1 MTTHDQTLFTTLP
14 NYPDTTEIPFT
25 DLDLDLNL
33 NDVFAP
39 GMLESQAHWDL
50 DLDMPGKPSGVFPV
64 PNDFGFNYPVDL
76 VELEGLGLGFEGEGD
91 VSQDHTQNTIN
102 TLLRTTTYQATQRA
116 LYMTTPTTPQTTT
129 NSPQN
134 PLYAPTSPTSSHNS
148 NPSDTISI
156 SNSDTDSISFGPRTP
171 PPHTPIYTYDCNDPT
186 SKKRKA
192 STEIDL
198 DTGIHP
204 YNYTMHAQPGGGEGE
219 FSVGVLAEEEQIVS
233 FYPSL
238 SPSGNH
244 PKRRRSSV
252 PDRDQEQPQPQSQS
266 PYQEPDLESDQDQDI
281 FTPLEM
287 PDGSTRFTSNW
298 LPVDSSGGFTICP
311 DPLAGVM
318 GEAFVSVGG

>member
-1 MTTHDQTLFTTLP
+1 MTTHDQQPLFTFP
-14 NYPDTTEIPFT
+14 NYTNEIPFP

-39 GMLESQAHWDL
+39 GILESQAPWDL
-50 DLDMPGKPSGVFPV
+50 NLLDMPGKPSGDFPV

-76 VELEGLGLGFEGEGD
+76 VELGGLDLGFEGEEITA
-91 VSQDHTQNTIN
+91 SHPQDQIHAQNTIN

-116 LYMTTPTTPQTTT
+116 LYMTTPTPQTTT
-129 NSPQN
+129 NSPHN
-134 PLYAPTSPTSSHNS
+134 ALYSPCSPTSSHS

-156 SNSDTDSISFGPRTP
+156 STSDTDSISFGPRTP
-171 PPHTPIYTYDCNDPT
+171 PPPHTPIYNNYDYNDPT
-186 SKKRKA
+186 ARKRKA

-198 DTGIHP
+198 EGIHT
-204 YNYTMHAQPGGGEGE
+204 YHYTIPSRPGGGEGE
-219 FSVGVLAEEEQIVS
+219 FSVGVLAEEDS
-233 FYPSL
+233 FY
-238 SPSGNH
+238 

-252 PDRDQEQPQPQSQS
+252 PDRDQEQSQSQS
-266 PYQEPDLESDQDQDI
+266 RSRSESQGEEEEDQDI

-318 GEAFVSVGG
+318 GEAFVRVGG